1 LVQAET
7 AGVDLSS
14 VLSDINA
21 AVPFYRFTFMLSKAL
36 ELCAE
41 VRNLGGALLSALEKK
56 DAEALSLLRAGQE
69 VAVLQAVL
77 QIKQNQINEAQAN
90 VQGLQDSLAVTQA
103 KQNYYQTLVSGGLMN
118 NLETTQ
124 ITNLTLSQE
133 FKQLSQIAGLAGS
146 ELSLI
151 PQFDIGM
158 EGWGGTPS
166 ATATFGGQQLST
178 MASMVAQAFSFQAEY
193 YAFIA
198 STAGLMAG
206 WGRRFAEWQFQLQT
220 AGLEIT
226 QINDQINA
234 ANIRLQI
241 TQEDLNNQNLQ
252 ISNAQAV
259 QDFLTNKFTNEDLY
273 SWMIDQISGVYFQC
287 YQLAYDLAKRSEA
300 CYQFELGLSDSNFIQ
315 FGYWDSLKQGLL
327 SGEKLYLDLKRLEG
341 AYLDQNKREYE
352 ISKSI
357 SLLLLDPLALI
368 TLKETG
374 QCLVSLP
381 EAYFDMD
388 YPGHYMRRIK
398 SMSLTIP
405 CVTGPYTSVNCT
417 LTLQQSKI
425 RANTQSAG
433 QGDPYLESPI
443 GSDPRF
449 FYNYAATQS
458 IATSTGQND
467 SGMFEV
473 NFRDERYLPF
483 EGGGV
488 ISQWL
493 ISMPPD
499 CNAFDFDA
507 IADVILNL
515 KYTARDGGAPL
526 AALARAAA
534 TLPGPQLQT
543 GISSPSV
550 ASPKQ
555 TNLTRLFSLK
565 HEFPTEWY
573 QFMHPASAATSEVMS
588 ILLTNERFPFQ
599 YRGKKITVSQVQ
611 IFLQFKAVYPTL
623 INSASTP
630 LADYGSS
637 SLPFWLAPASVT
649 LTTSN
654 GLLATSSGV
663 LGVPCAS
670 VTFVT
675 AAAIYAVAS
684 GKLVPW
690 TLTINSSDI
699 QTALG
704 AAPNLIF
711 TPAGGGGPFLNPEVI
726 DDIFFVCQY
735 AVR

>member
-1 LVQAET
+1 L
-7 AGVDLSS
+7 
-14 VLSDINA
+14 
-21 AVPFYRFTFMLSKAL
+21 
-36 ELCAE
+36 
-41 VRNLGGALLSALEKK
+41 
-56 DAEALSLLRAGQE
+56 
-69 VAVLQAVL
+69 
-77 QIKQNQINEAQAN
+77 
-90 VQGLQDSLAVTQA
+90 TQS
-103 KQNYYQTLVSGGLMN
+103 QT
-118 NLETTQ
+118 
-124 ITNLTLSQE
+124 
-133 FKQLSQIAGLAGS
+133 FKQSSQLAGLLGS
-146 ELSLI
+146 GLSLI
-151 PQFDIGM
+151 PQFDIGVT
-158 EGWGGTPS
+158 GAGGTPKV
-166 ATATFGGQQLST
+166 TAGFGGQQLST

-193 YAFIA
+193 YSYAA
-198 STAGLMAG
+198 TMSGLMAG
-206 WGRRFAEWQFQLQT
+206 WGRRFTEWQFQLQT

-234 ANIRLQI
+234 ASIRLQI
-241 TQEDLNNQNLQ
+241 AQQDLANQNLQ

-273 SWMIDQISGVYFQC
+273 SWMIDQVSGVYFQC
-287 YQLAYDLAKRSEA
+287 YQMTYDLAKRAEA
-300 CYQFELGLSDSNFIQ
+300 CFQFELGLANSNFIQ

-341 AYLDQNKREYE
+341 SYLDQNKREYE

-357 SLLLLDPLALI
+357 SLQLLDPLALI
-368 TLKETG
+368 ALKETG

-398 SMSLTIP
+398 CMSLSIP

-425 RANTQSAG
+425 RANTQSSQ
-433 QGDPYLESPI
+433 QGNPYLESPI

-449 FYNYAATQS
+449 FYNYAAAQS

-499 CNAFDFDA
+499 CNAFDFDT
-507 IADVILNL
+507 ITDVILNL
-515 KYTARDGGAPL
+515 KYTARDGGAPFT
-526 AALARAAA
+526 ALARAAA
-534 TLPGPQLQT
+534 TLPGPQLQA

-550 ASPKQ
+550 AFPKQ
-555 TNLTRLFSLK
+555 TNLTRFFSLK

-573 QFMHPASAATSEVMS
+573 QFMHPAPAAPSEVMA
-588 ILLTNERFPFQ
+588 IPLTNERFPFQ
-599 YRGKKITVSQVQ
+599 YRGKKITISQAQ
-611 IFLQFKAVYPTL
+611 IFLQFKAVYPAL

-637 SLPFWLAPASVT
+637 SLAFSLTPPSATASN
-649 LTTSN
+649 SS
-654 GLLATSSGV
+654 LATSLGV

-670 VTFVT
+670 VTFPT
-675 AAAIYAVAS
+675 AAAIYTVVS

-699 QTALG
+699 QSTLSTVT
-704 AAPNLIF
+704 NLIF
-711 TPAGGGGPFLNPEVI
+711 TPAGGSGPFLNPEVI

-735 AVR
+735 AVA